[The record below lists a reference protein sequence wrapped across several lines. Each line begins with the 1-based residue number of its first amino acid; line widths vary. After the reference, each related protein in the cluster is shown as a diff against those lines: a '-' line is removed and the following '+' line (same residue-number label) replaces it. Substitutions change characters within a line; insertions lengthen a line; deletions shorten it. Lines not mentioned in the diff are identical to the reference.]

1 MTTYYAV
8 EMIVDASLGAVFF
21 KHFLDMQH
29 KGTTYITWN
38 SLKFKQT
45 VLFSALLFR
54 DLAMGTSVVAGQV
67 ISCPRTVKYVHACDL
82 QCISRFPHIM

>member
-1 MTTYYAV
+1 
-8 EMIVDASLGAVFF
+8 MIVDASLGAVFF
-21 KHFLDMQH
+21 KHFLDMQD

-38 SLKFKQT
+38 SKFKQA

-67 ISCPRTVKYVHACDL
+67 ISCPRTVKYVHACDP
-82 QCISRFPHIM
+82 QCSRFPHIMIRNTNGRKKL